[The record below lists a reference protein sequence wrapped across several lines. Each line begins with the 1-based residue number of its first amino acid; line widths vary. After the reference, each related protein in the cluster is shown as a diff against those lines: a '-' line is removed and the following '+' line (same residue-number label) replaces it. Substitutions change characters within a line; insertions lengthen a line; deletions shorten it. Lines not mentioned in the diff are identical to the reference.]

1 MPEGGQVPED
11 SMKRRR
17 CACSTRPCTPYE
29 RSEEEVNIVG
39 RIKVVREGDLT
50 ASSLALRCWF
60 RSCRWPGRIPR
71 SVDAG
76 AWSPS
81 GSPRERG
88 DDRFVTDHRCHR
100 GSPLPPGSRPA
111 GSTLPAR
118 MIRRDAPAWD
128 SWVACSQRTANRAM
142 GRCVELCLAQVSAA
156 RCTLRT
162 TRPGH
167 GAIQRPNILC
177 CKCEKKTILKRVAIP
192 LHRTV
197 FSACDQPPSPRSLR
211 EIEQRAII
219 RLFCSPHRKRRRA
232 STEWSRAGAR
242 IPPNENRRGPA
253 DVFTSRFMTTRRRG

>member
-60 RSCRWPGRIPR
+60 RSCRWPGRHPAISRCRRVVSVWITKRKRRR
-71 SVDAG
+71 SLRDRSSLSSRISA
-76 AWSPS
+76 AARIAASRFNTSCSDDSP
-81 GSPRERG
+81 G
-88 DDRFVTDHRCHR
+88 
-100 GSPLPPGSRPA
+100 
-111 GSTLPAR
+111 
-118 MIRRDAPAWD
+118 
-128 SWVACSQRTANRAM
+128 RTCLGLLGCLFAANREQ
-142 GRCVELCLAQVSAA
+142 GNGSCVGLCLAQVSAA

-177 CKCEKKTILKRVAIP
+177 CKCENNLKESGHTAPSDSFQRVRSTTI
-192 LHRTV
+192 
-197 FSACDQPPSPRSLR
+197 PRSLR
-211 EIEQRAII
+211 EIEQRAIV

-232 STEWSRAGAR
+232 STERSRAAG
-242 IPPNENRRGPA
+242 
-253 DVFTSRFMTTRRRG
+253 M